1 MLEQIAADLVPEE
14 QAPPMLTREE
24 LFDESTFSYILSIS
38 DLYTRTK
45 LLNQCRERAKELKCR
60 RAFDE
65 NFAAYKK
72 SVNDVGK
79 IGMGTGISHF
89 PSGKPPVKTGNWTAN
104 CDGVFRIR
112 SLPGGEEIEEYA
124 SPIPIMPTAVYTNAD
139 TGVEKVELS
148 YYTKQGWKSSIF
160 DHSVIASAAKIV
172 STADQGTEAT
182 SENAKL
188 LVKYLSDCLKENRET
203 LPYSTSVS
211 HVGWYGDKFI
221 PYSGDIAFDG
231 DREYKTIFDAI
242 KAKGDFKSWQSYV
255 GELRKNIYVRM
266 LMGAAFASP
275 LLSKIGALPFVLHLW
290 GGTEAGKAQPLDT
303 KIITPDGYKLMGD
316 ICVGD
321 MVIGGDGKP
330 HRVSGVF
337 PQGVKDVYE
346 LTFAD
351 GRKTRCCKEHLWNV
365 TTRTRRNHGR
375 GYITMELQKML
386 SRSPVKTDK
395 GYEYHVP
402 LCLPVEYDTDVKLP
416 IDPYLLGALIGDG
429 CLKMT
434 VNKANG
440 SHNLYFN
447 NSEDD
452 VIGRVCILLSQ
463 NGSWLAKNESTSN
476 QFVIRGCEWLKA
488 AIRNLSLDKGSL
500 DKFIPE
506 MYLTASVYDR
516 KRLLYGLM
524 DTDGHVDS
532 KGKCSY
538 STNSKQLAADVQ
550 RLAHGLGYK
559 ATTNTYERSDKKNT
573 EYVVCISSD
582 EDIFLSDKHIQ
593 HKKYSLD
600 VRNRSEDKKS
610 MAIIDVRPC
619 GTAECQCIMVDSDEH
634 TYLCDDFI
642 VTHNTVGLM
651 VAMSIWGDPA
661 MGKMVRTMNMT
672 TNSIMATASML
683 RDLPFAA
690 DELQV
695 IKDRIGNYDKL
706 IMSVCEGVDRGRMS
720 FDKVNEMKSWN
731 CAFLFSGEEPVTR
744 SSSGGGAK
752 NRVIEIECK
761 SKVIENGKDTAN
773 FVRQNYGHAG
783 QLYISYVR
791 GIEHDLSSI
800 YNRILT
806 SLENID
812 CTDKQRLSM
821 AAIMLGD
828 TIGSVALFPNEK
840 PLTAADVAPFL
851 KTKAEVDTAERA
863 YDYIKDVIAI
873 NDSRFCPNSYGDMSG
888 EIWGRIEVEC
898 FKDAPEK
905 RTVYINKTALVKLL
919 RSEGYEF
926 DAIKAKWADKG
937 YLVRNSQGKMI
948 HQTKC
953 HNIKGAYVVLKL

>member
-1 MLEQIAADLVPEE
+1 MSDMLEQIAADLVPEE
-14 QAPPMLTREE
+14 QAPPALTREE
-24 LFDESTFSYILSIS
+24 LFDESTFSYILSTS

-79 IGMGTGISHF
+79 IGMGTGISYF
-89 PSGKPPVKTGNWTAN
+89 PPGKPPVKTGNWTAN

-211 HVGWYGDKFI
+211 HVGWYGDKFV

-290 GGTEAGKAQPLDT
+290 GGTEAGK
-303 KIITPDGYKLMGD
+303 
-316 ICVGD
+316 
-321 MVIGGDGKP
+321 
-330 HRVSGVF
+330 
-337 PQGVKDVYE
+337 
-346 LTFAD
+346 
-351 GRKTRCCKEHLWNV
+351 
-365 TTRTRRNHGR
+365 
-375 GYITMELQKML
+375 
-386 SRSPVKTDK
+386 
-395 GYEYHVP
+395 
-402 LCLPVEYDTDVKLP
+402 
-416 IDPYLLGALIGDG
+416 
-429 CLKMT
+429 
-434 VNKANG
+434 
-440 SHNLYFN
+440 
-447 NSEDD
+447 
-452 VIGRVCILLSQ
+452 
-463 NGSWLAKNESTSN
+463 
-476 QFVIRGCEWLKA
+476 
-488 AIRNLSLDKGSL
+488 
-500 DKFIPE
+500 
-506 MYLTASVYDR
+506 
-516 KRLLYGLM
+516 
-524 DTDGHVDS
+524 
-532 KGKCSY
+532 
-538 STNSKQLAADVQ
+538 
-550 RLAHGLGYK
+550 
-559 ATTNTYERSDKKNT
+559 
-573 EYVVCISSD
+573 
-582 EDIFLSDKHIQ
+582 
-593 HKKYSLD
+593 
-600 VRNRSEDKKS
+600 
-610 MAIIDVRPC
+610 
-619 GTAECQCIMVDSDEH
+619 
-634 TYLCDDFI
+634 
-642 VTHNTVGLM
+642 TVGLM

-761 SKVIENGKDTAN
+761 SKVVENGKDTAN

-851 KTKAEVDTAERA
+851 KSRAEVDTAERA

>member
-1 MLEQIAADLVPEE
+1 MSDMLETIAADLVPEE
-14 QAPPMLTREE
+14 QAPPALTREE
-24 LFDESTFSYILSIS
+24 LFDESTFSYILSTS

-290 GGTEAGKAQPLDT
+290 GGTEAGK
-303 KIITPDGYKLMGD
+303 
-316 ICVGD
+316 
-321 MVIGGDGKP
+321 
-330 HRVSGVF
+330 
-337 PQGVKDVYE
+337 
-346 LTFAD
+346 
-351 GRKTRCCKEHLWNV
+351 
-365 TTRTRRNHGR
+365 
-375 GYITMELQKML
+375 
-386 SRSPVKTDK
+386 
-395 GYEYHVP
+395 
-402 LCLPVEYDTDVKLP
+402 
-416 IDPYLLGALIGDG
+416 
-429 CLKMT
+429 
-434 VNKANG
+434 
-440 SHNLYFN
+440 
-447 NSEDD
+447 
-452 VIGRVCILLSQ
+452 
-463 NGSWLAKNESTSN
+463 
-476 QFVIRGCEWLKA
+476 
-488 AIRNLSLDKGSL
+488 
-500 DKFIPE
+500 
-506 MYLTASVYDR
+506 
-516 KRLLYGLM
+516 
-524 DTDGHVDS
+524 
-532 KGKCSY
+532 
-538 STNSKQLAADVQ
+538 
-550 RLAHGLGYK
+550 
-559 ATTNTYERSDKKNT
+559 
-573 EYVVCISSD
+573 
-582 EDIFLSDKHIQ
+582 
-593 HKKYSLD
+593 
-600 VRNRSEDKKS
+600 
-610 MAIIDVRPC
+610 
-619 GTAECQCIMVDSDEH
+619 
-634 TYLCDDFI
+634 
-642 VTHNTVGLM
+642 TVGLM

-761 SKVIENGKDTAN
+761 SKVVENGKDAAN

-863 YDYIKDVIAI
+863 YDYIKDIIAI